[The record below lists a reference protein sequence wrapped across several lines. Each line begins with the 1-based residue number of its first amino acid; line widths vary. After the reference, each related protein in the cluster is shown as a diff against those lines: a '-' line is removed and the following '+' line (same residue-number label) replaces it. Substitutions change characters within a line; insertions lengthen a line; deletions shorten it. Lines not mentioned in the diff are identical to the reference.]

1 MKKLFTL
8 LCMALA
14 FIVTAPSY
22 AEAQKIAIVP
32 YLDTTEEN
40 KDYLPDLMKIY
51 YDDAMVNLGLD
62 VVGQDDVKNALDQAG
77 YDVSNQIVADKD
89 ILSEVA
95 EKTGADYVVAV
106 ELSALKATTHLSFF
120 QKKISVFVKLR
131 YNFYITQTGKMM
143 GFQVT
148 GADDNKAVFGDVGTK
163 TPINN
168 ALKQATEKAD
178 EKIKGYIT
186 SGTDVIIEQ

>member
-1 MKKLFTL
+1 
-8 LCMALA
+8 
-14 FIVTAPSY
+14 
-22 AEAQKIAIVP
+22 
-32 YLDTTEEN
+32 
-40 KDYLPDLMKIY
+40 
-51 YDDAMVNLGLD
+51 
-62 VVGQDDVKNALDQAG
+62 
-77 YDVSNQIVADKD
+77 
-89 ILSEVA
+89 
-95 EKTGADYVVAV
+95 
-106 ELSALKATTHLSFF
+106 
-120 QKKISVFVKLR
+120 
-131 YNFYITQTGKMM
+131 M

>member
-120 QKKISVFVKLR
+120 QKKISVSAKLR
-131 YNFYITQTGKMM
+131 YNFYITQTRKMM